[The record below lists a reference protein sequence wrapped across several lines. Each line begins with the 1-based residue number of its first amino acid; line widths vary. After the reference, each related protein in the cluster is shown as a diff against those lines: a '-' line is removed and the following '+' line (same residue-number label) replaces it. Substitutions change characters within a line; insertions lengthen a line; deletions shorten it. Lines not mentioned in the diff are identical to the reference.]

1 MEHQTEHH
9 NNDFFSAG
17 KQSEPIMDSDD
28 EDVSENDIL
37 DWYKS
42 EVNDIWDTATDSA
55 FADLS
60 SNLTDMFRQVMNDV
74 KQRNQPGGSGI
85 TNGHTS
91 SSVTNG
97 HVSGANGVDGHSGA
111 GEGPSTSGT
120 GTTQTVSVSSEQLMA
135 ILQDDEDWLEAD
147 ENCDE
152 DQEMT
157 TPLSVQLTDESK
169 PSNTE
174 QDQKNVK
181 GVSRE
186 AGFVKYRF
194 SADSIL
200 LFLSSFMR
208 GISRIIL
215 FVIKYSLLL
224 IAVLLVVYVASLL
237 HLPLQ
242 RWFLRHVQDYIY
254 PSMRLLRLVT
264 LPLIQYYPSLTGK
277 S

>member
-1 MEHQTEHH
+1 
-9 NNDFFSAG
+9 
-17 KQSEPIMDSDD
+17 MDSDD

-74 KQRNQPGGSGI
+74 KQRSQPGASGV

-91 SSVTNG
+91 TSVTNG
-97 HVSGANGVDGHSGA
+97 HVSGANGVDGT

-120 GTTQTVSVSSEQLMA
+120 ATTQTVTVSSEQLMA

-147 ENCDE
+147 EGGDE

-169 PSNTE
+169 PSDTE
-174 QDQKNVK
+174 QDQKK
-181 GVSRE
+181 RE
-186 AGFVKYRF
+186 R
-194 SADSIL
+194 SQS
-200 LFLSSFMR
+200 
-208 GISRIIL
+208 
-215 FVIKYSLLL
+215 
-224 IAVLLVVYVASLL
+224 
-237 HLPLQ
+237 
-242 RWFLRHVQDYIY
+242 
-254 PSMRLLRLVT
+254 
-264 LPLIQYYPSLTGK
+264 
-277 S
+277 